1 MEMSEAVKSLC
12 REFLIKADDVDEVV
26 GHDNL
31 LILYSDKSHYL
42 GLRDKAQKLA
52 ILDQENVDEHKVV
65 VRNNIQ
71 EE

>member
-12 REFLIKADDVDEVV
+12 REFFIKADDVDEVV

-42 GLRDKAQKLA
+42 GLRDKAQKLS
-52 ILDQENVDEHKVV
+52 ILDQENIDEHKII
-65 VRNNIQ
+65 VRNLIQ

>member
-1 MEMSEAVKSLC
+1 MEMSEAVKGLC

-52 ILDQENVDEHKVV
+52 ILDQENVDEHKIV
-65 VRNNIQ
+65 VRNNI
-71 EE
+71 

>member
-1 MEMSEAVKSLC
+1 MEMSEAVKGLC
-12 REFLIKADDVDEVV
+12 RDFLIKADDVDEVV

-52 ILDQENVDEHKVV
+52 ILDQESVDEHKVI
-65 VRNNIQ
+65 VRNII
-71 EE
+71 

>member
-52 ILDQENVDEHKVV
+52 ILDQENVEEHKVV
-65 VRNNIQ
+65 VRNNI
-71 EE
+71 

>member
-1 MEMSEAVKSLC
+1 MSEAVKSLC

-52 ILDQENVDEHKVV
+52 ILDQENVDEHKIV
-65 VRNNIQ
+65 VRNNI
-71 EE
+71 

>member
-42 GLRDKAQKLA
+42 GLRDKVQKLT
-52 ILDQENVDEHKVV
+52 ILDQENVDEHKIV
-65 VRNNIQ
+65 VRNNI
-71 EE
+71 

>member
-42 GLRDKAQKLA
+42 GLRDEAQKLA
-52 ILDQENVDEHKVV
+52 ILDQENVDEHKIV
-65 VRNNIQ
+65 VRNNI
-71 EE
+71 

>member
-65 VRNNIQ
+65 VRNNI
-71 EE
+71 

>member
-52 ILDQENVDEHKVV
+52 ILDQENVDEHKIV
-65 VRNNIQ
+65 VRNNI
-71 EE
+71 